1 MKTNA
6 EMLEDDPLVMKA
18 IDTTIGGQMS
28 AEQLTEFV
36 DSVVEQS
43 EILQEIDVITGIE
56 ASEFQLDVLG
66 LGSRIMRKG
75 VEGTA
80 PAVTDAT
87 VTRRTLNPEEVVM
100 AFDITKRFLKR
111 NIARGSADQAINAL
125 FAKQYK
131 NDLVDLIF
139 NGDKDSVDTFIN
151 IINGYID
158 RAKAD
163 ASAHKDATVTDND
176 LLKDVFASMVDSM
189 PNKWMNED
197 ELMLVVSPSKQK
209 QYQRELGEKNTQLG
223 DLMTV
228 SKPKLYYE
236 GIEIIKVSSFPSTEF
251 LLTPRKNLVVGI
263 GQEMEVELFYNSRK
277 RQREYTVTGYVD
289 ANYVISDA
297 IVLYTHA

>member
-87 VTRRTLNPEEVVM
+87 VARRTLNPEEVIL

-139 NGDKDSVDTFIN
+139 NGDKDSGNAFIQ

-158 RAKAD
+158 RAKGD
-163 ASAHKDATVTDND
+163 AGAHKDATVTDND

-197 ELMLVVSPSKQK
+197 ELMLVVSPSIQK
-209 QYQRELGEKNTQLG
+209 KYQRELGEKNTQLG

-228 SKPKLYYE
+228 GKPKLYYE
-236 GIEIIKVSSFPSTEF
+236 GIEIIKVASFPSTEF
-251 LLTPRKNLVVGI
+251 LLTPRKNLAVGI

-297 IVLYTHA
+297 IVLYSHA